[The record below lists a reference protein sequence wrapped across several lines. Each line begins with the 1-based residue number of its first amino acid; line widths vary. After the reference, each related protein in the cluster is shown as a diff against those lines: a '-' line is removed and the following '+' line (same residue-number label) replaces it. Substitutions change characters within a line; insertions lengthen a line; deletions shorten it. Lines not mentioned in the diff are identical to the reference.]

1 MSNLKLSKVDTAV
14 APARRMTGGRFIAET
29 IKAKGISHVFFMDA
43 VLRRALTEMEDL
55 GIKRILGHSEKGI
68 AYMADGYARALRRPA
83 VCMAQSVGAANLAA
97 ALQESWFAYSPVVAL
112 TGRHAAT
119 YQYRNAYQELPH
131 EPLYASVTKFRGRV
145 DEVSQ
150 LPHLLRQA
158 FREATTGASRPVHLD
173 IAGYTGD
180 IVGAAEFTAAIFPE
194 ETFAKVPAFRL
205 SPDPESLSRAAAAIA
220 ASERPVILAG
230 AGLMMSGAEGALK
243 ALVEHHGIPVVM
255 SLDAKHALPEFHP
268 QNGGV
273 AGTYSRSCANQ
284 ILHDADLVIYVGSDT
299 GDMITNHWKLPKPE
313 TQIVQIDIDP
323 AELGRNFPEA
333 IAVHGD
339 PKTAL
344 ERLDSELPF
353 RARANWQRKVT
364 DYVAEWRAEAETARS
379 SEAMPIRPERL
390 CREISDWLPKNAM
403 LVADTG
409 YASHWSGTLVYL
421 TDPAQGYLRAAGSL
435 GWAFPASLGVQCA
448 MPDRPVV
455 CLTGDGGFMYHL
467 PELETARRH
476 GLNVITIVDNNHCL
490 GQGRRNIDIA
500 YEGRKGNK
508 EEIFA
513 YRDTDFAQ
521 IARDFDCFGVRVEKP
536 GDLAKAFDHA
546 RRSGKPAVIDV
557 VTDFEA
563 LAPLPWTPPSGG

>member
-1 MSNLKLSKVDTAV
+1 
-14 APARRMTGGRFIAET
+14 MTGGRFIAET
-29 IKAKGISHVFFMDA
+29 IKAQRISHVFFMDA

-68 AYMADGYARALRRPA
+68 AYMADGYARASRRPA

-97 ALQESWFAYSPVVAL
+97 ALQESWFAYSPIVAL
-112 TGRHAAT
+112 TGRHAAP

-131 EPLYASVTKFRGRV
+131 QPLYASVTKFSGRV
-145 DEVSQ
+145 DEVTQ

-180 IVGAAEFTAAIFPE
+180 IVGAAELTAAIFPE
-194 ETFAKVPAFRL
+194 ETFARVPAFRP
-205 SPDPESLSRAAAAIA
+205 SPDPESVGRAVTAIA
-220 ASERPVILAG
+220 SSECPVILAG
-230 AGLMMSGAEGALK
+230 AGLMMSGAEATLM
-243 ALVEHHGIPVVM
+243 AFVEQHGIPVVM

-273 AGTYSRSCANQ
+273 AGTYSRSCANK
-284 ILHDADLVIYVGSDT
+284 ILHDADLVMFIGSDT
-299 GDMITNHWKLPKPE
+299 GDMITNHWKLPRPE
-313 TQIVQIDIDP
+313 AQIIQIDIDP
-323 AELGRNFPEA
+323 AELGRNFPSA
-333 IAVHGD
+333 IGLHGD
-339 PKTAL
+339 PKASL
-344 ERLDSELPF
+344 ERLASELPF
-353 RARANWQRKVT
+353 RPRKAWERKVAA
-364 DYVAEWRAEAETARS
+364 YVAAWREEAELERS
-379 SEAMPIRPERL
+379 SDATPMRPERL

-448 MPDRPVV
+448 LPDRPVV

-476 GLNVITIVDNNHCL
+476 GLNVITIVNNNHCL

-500 YEGRKGNK
+500 YEGRGGNK

-521 IARDFDCFGVRVEKP
+521 VARDFDCFGVRVEKP
-536 GDLAKAFDHA
+536 ADLAKAFDDA

-557 VTDFEA
+557 VTEFEA
-563 LAPLPWTPPSGG
+563 LAPLPWAAPSRA

>member
-1 MSNLKLSKVDTAV
+1 M
-14 APARRMTGGRFIAET
+14 
-29 IKAKGISHVFFMDA
+29 AK
-43 VLRRALTEMEDL
+43 
-55 GIKRILGHSEKGI
+55 
-68 AYMADGYARALRRPA
+68 
-83 VCMAQSVGAANLAA
+83 N
-97 ALQESWFAYSPVVAL
+97 
-112 TGRHAAT
+112 
-119 YQYRNAYQELPH
+119 
-131 EPLYASVTKFRGRV
+131 
-145 DEVSQ
+145 
-150 LPHLLRQA
+150 
-158 FREATTGASRPVHLD
+158 
-173 IAGYTGD
+173 
-180 IVGAAEFTAAIFPE
+180 
-194 ETFAKVPAFRL
+194 
-205 SPDPESLSRAAAAIA
+205 
-220 ASERPVILAG
+220 
-230 AGLMMSGAEGALK
+230 
-243 ALVEHHGIPVVM
+243 
-255 SLDAKHALPEFHP
+255 ALPEFHP

-273 AGTYSRSCANQ
+273 AGTYSRSCANK
-284 ILHDADLVIYVGSDT
+284 ILNDADLVLFVGSDT
-299 GDMITNHWKLPKPE
+299 GDMITNHWKLPRPE
-313 TQIVQIDIDP
+313 TRIVQIDIDP

-333 IAVHGD
+333 IGVHGD
-339 PKTAL
+339 PKAAL
-344 ERLDSELPF
+344 DRLGSELPSRS
-353 RARANWQRKVT
+353 RAGWQRKVA
-364 DYVAEWRAEAETARS
+364 DYVAEWRAEAEIARS
-379 SEAMPIRPERL
+379 SEATPIRPERL

-467 PELETARRH
+467 PELETARRY
-476 GLNVITIVDNNHCL
+476 GLNVITIVNNNHCL

-536 GDLAKAFDHA
+536 GDLAKAFDDA

-563 LAPLPWTPPSGG
+563 LAPLPWTPPSGS

>member
-1 MSNLKLSKVDTAV
+1 MNDPELSV
-14 APARRMTGGRFIAET
+14 ANPISTPARRMTGGRFIAET
-29 IKAKGISHVFFMDA
+29 IKAQGISHVFFMDA
-43 VLRRALTEMEDL
+43 VLRRALTEMEEL

-97 ALQESWFAYSPVVAL
+97 ALQESWFAYAPIIAL
-112 TGRHAAT
+112 TGRHPAP

-131 EPLYASVTKFRGRV
+131 APLYASVTKFSGRV
-145 DEVSQ
+145 DEVAQ

-158 FREATTGASRPVHLD
+158 FREATTGAPRPVHLD

-180 IVGAAEFTAAIFPE
+180 VVGATEFNAAVFAEEA
-194 ETFAKVPAFRL
+194 FANVPAFRPW
-205 SPDPESLSRAAAAIA
+205 PDPESVSRAAGVVA
-220 ASERPVILAG
+220 ASERPVIFAG
-230 AGLMMSGAEGALK
+230 AGLMISGAENALK
-243 ALVEHHGIPVVM
+243 SFVEHHGIPVVM
-255 SLDAKHALPEFHP
+255 NLDAKHALPEFHP

-273 AGTYSRSCANQ
+273 AGTYSRSCANK
-284 ILHDADLVIYVGSDT
+284 ILHDADLVIFVGSDT
-299 GDMITNHWKLPKPE
+299 GDMTTNHWKLPRAE
-313 TQIVQIDIDP
+313 AQIIQIDIDP
-323 AELGRNFPEA
+323 AELGRNFPRA
-333 IAVHGD
+333 IGLHGD
-339 PKTAL
+339 PKACL
-344 ERLDSELPF
+344 ERLAIELPS
-353 RARANWQRKVT
+353 RARAGWGRKVA
-364 DYVAEWRAEAETARS
+364 DYVAEWRAEAEIARS
-379 SEAMPIRPERL
+379 SDVTPMRPERL

-421 TDPAQGYLRAAGSL
+421 NDPAQGYLRAAGSL

-448 MPDRPVV
+448 LPDRPVV

-476 GLNVITIVDNNHCL
+476 GLNVITIVNNNHCL

-500 YEGRKGNK
+500 YEGRGGNK

-521 IARDFDCFGVRVEKP
+521 IARDFDCFGARVEKP
-536 GDLAKAFDHA
+536 EDLAKAFEDA

-563 LAPLPWTPPSGG
+563 LAPLPWTPPS